1 MSEVTIIGVD
11 LAKRVF
17 QLHGAYNDGSV
28 AFRKKLSR
36 GQFLAFVAQQPK
48 CMIAMEACATAHGWG
63 RELEKLGHEV
73 RLIPPVYVKPF
84 VKRQKNDVAD
94 AEAIVEAALRPTMR
108 FVAVKTEDQQ
118 ARAMLFRTRQ
128 MFVGQRTQMINAL
141 RGHLAE
147 HGLVAARGPAHL
159 KRLAD
164 AIADDDTALP
174 DEVRELGQ
182 MYLAQIEGLNAR
194 IAELDAKMRCAA
206 KTADLVRRAQTMPGV
221 GPVTALAIE
230 TFAPDLATFRRGRDF
245 AAWLG
250 LVPKQHSTGGKAR
263 LGKTSKM
270 GQRDIRTLLVSGAMA
285 VLQAVER
292 FDTPNN
298 GWLKRLLTRK
308 PRMVAAIAL
317 ANIPLTHASMCCR
330 ATDGAWPLGHDDETR
345 GLPES
350 GGDDGIAKNACHDV
364 PVSWGCE
371 EVTEQ

>member
-1 MSEVTIIGVD
+1 MSEVTIIGID

-17 QLHGAYNDGSV
+17 HLHGARVDGSV
-28 AFRKKLSR
+28 VFRKKVSR
-36 GQFLAFVAQQPK
+36 AQLLAFFTQHPRCIV
-48 CMIAMEACATAHGWG
+48 AMEACATAHGWG
-63 RELEKLGHEV
+63 REFEKIGHDV
-73 RLIPPVYVKPF
+73 RLIAPIYVKPF
-84 VKRQKNDVAD
+84 VKRHKNDAAD

-108 FVAVKTEDQQ
+108 FVTVKTEDQQ

-128 MFVGQRTQMINAL
+128 IFVGQRTQMINAL

-147 HGLVAARGPAHL
+147 HGLVAARGPAHV

-164 AIADDDTALP
+164 ALADEDTALP
-174 DEVRELGQ
+174 DGVRDLGQ
-182 MYLAQIEGLNAR
+182 IYLDQIDGLTAR
-194 IAELDAKMRCAA
+194 IADLDAKMKRAA
-206 KTADLVRRAQTMPGV
+206 KDADLARRAQTMPGV

-230 TFAPDLATFRRGRDF
+230 TFAPDMASFRRGRDF

-292 FDTPNN
+292 FDTPKN

-317 ANIPLTHASMCCR
+317 ANKMARALWAMLTKQEDYRNPAA
-330 ATDGAWPLGHDDETR
+330 ATA
-345 GLPES
+345 
-350 GGDDGIAKNACHDV
+350 
-364 PVSWGCE
+364 
-371 EVTEQ
+371 

>member
-1 MSEVTIIGVD
+1 MSEATIIGID

-17 QLHGAYNDGSV
+17 QLHGARDDGSV
-28 AFRKKLSR
+28 VFRKKLSR
-36 GQFLAFVAQQPK
+36 AQFMAFVAQHPR
-48 CMIAMEACATAHGWG
+48 CVIAMEACATAHGWG
-63 RELEKLGHEV
+63 REFEKLGHEV
-73 RLIPPVYVKPF
+73 RLIPPIYVKPF

-94 AEAIVEAALRPTMR
+94 AEAIVEAASRPTMR
-108 FVAVKTEDQQ
+108 FVPLKSEAQQ

-128 MFVGQRTQMINAL
+128 MFVGQRTQLINAL

-164 AIADDDTALP
+164 AIEDDGTALP
-174 DEVRELGQ
+174 QDVRELGRV
-182 MYLAQIEGLNAR
+182 YLEQIEGLNAR
-194 IAELDAKMRCAA
+194 IADLDRKMKCAA
-206 KTADLVRRAQTMPGV
+206 REDELVRRAQTMPGV
-221 GPVTALAIE
+221 GPITALAIE
-230 TFAPDLATFRRGRDF
+230 TFAPELATFRRGRDF

-298 GWLKRLLTRK
+298 DWLKRLLARK

-317 ANIPLTHASMCCR
+317 ANKMARALWAMLTKQEDYRNPAAMM
-330 ATDGAWPLGHDDETR
+330 
-345 GLPES
+345 
-350 GGDDGIAKNACHDV
+350 V
-364 PVSWGCE
+364 
-371 EVTEQ
+371 

>member
-1 MSEVTIIGVD
+1 MSEVTIIGID
-11 LAKRVF
+11 LAKRAF
-17 QLHGAYNDGSV
+17 QFHGAGSNGSV
-28 AFRKKLSR
+28 LFRKKLSR
-36 GQFLAFVAQQPK
+36 GQVLAFIAGQPR
-48 CMIAMEACATAHGWG
+48 CVVAMEACATAHGWG
-63 RELEKLGHEV
+63 REFEKLGHEV

-84 VKRQKNDVAD
+84 LKRQKNDVAD

-108 FVAVKTEDQQ
+108 FVAVKTETQQ

-159 KRLAD
+159 KRFAD
-164 AIADDDTALP
+164 AIADYDSALP
-174 DEVRELGQ
+174 KEVRELGQ
-182 MYLAQIEGLNAR
+182 VYLEQIDGLTAR
-194 IAELDAKMRCAA
+194 VSDLDEKMKRAA
-206 KTADLVRRAQTMPGV
+206 KEADLARRAQTMPGV

-230 TFAPDLATFRRGRDF
+230 TFAPDLATFRCGRDF

-292 FDTPNN
+292 FDTPHN
-298 GWLKRLLTRK
+298 GWLKRLLARK

-317 ANIPLTHASMCCR
+317 ANKMA
-330 ATDGAWPLGHDDETR
+330 R
-345 GLPES
+345 GLWAMMTKVE
-350 GGDDGIAKNACHDV
+350 DYRN
-364 PVSWGCE
+364 PVAAMA
-371 EVTEQ
+371 

>member
-1 MSEVTIIGVD
+1 MSEVTIIGID

-17 QLHGAYNDGSV
+17 HLHGARVDGSV

-36 GQFLAFVAQQPK
+36 LQLLAFFAQHPR
-48 CMIAMEACATAHGWG
+48 CIVAMEACATAHGWG
-63 RELEKLGHEV
+63 REFEKLGHDV
-73 RLIPPVYVKPF
+73 RLIAPNYVKPF
-84 VKRQKNDVAD
+84 VKRQKNDAAD

-128 MFVGQRTQMINAL
+128 IFVGQRTQMINAL

-147 HGLVAARGPAHL
+147 HGLVAARGPAHV

-164 AIADDDTALP
+164 ALANEDTVLP
-174 DEVRELGQ
+174 DGVRDLGQ
-182 MYLAQIEGLNAR
+182 IYLDQIDGLTAR
-194 IAELDAKMRCAA
+194 ISDLDAKMKRAA
-206 KTADLVRRAQTMPGV
+206 KDADLARRAQTMPGI

-230 TFAPDLATFRRGRDF
+230 TFAPDMASFRRGRDF

-298 GWLKRLLTRK
+298 CWLKRLLTRK

-317 ANIPLTHASMCCR
+317 ANKMA
-330 ATDGAWPLGHDDETR
+330 R
-345 GLPES
+345 GLWAMMTKQE
-350 GGDDGIAKNACHDV
+350 DYRN
-364 PVSWGCE
+364 PVAAM
-371 EVTEQ
+371 T

>member
-1 MSEVTIIGVD
+1 MSEATIIGID

-17 QLHGAYNDGSV
+17 QLHGARNDGSV
-28 AFRKKLSR
+28 MFRKRLSR
-36 GQFLAFVAQQPK
+36 GQLLALVAQHPS
-48 CMIAMEACATAHGWG
+48 CVIAMEACATAHGWG
-63 RELEKLGHEV
+63 REFQKLGHEV
-73 RLIPPVYVKPF
+73 RLVPPNYVKPF
-84 VKRQKNDVAD
+84 VKRQKNDSAD

-164 AIADDDTALP
+164 AIAEDDATLP

-182 MYLAQIEGLNAR
+182 MYLEQIDGLTAR
-194 IAELDAKMRCAA
+194 IAELDGKMKRSAKE
-206 KTADLVRRAQTMPGV
+206 ADLARRAQTMPGV

-230 TFAPDLATFRRGRDF
+230 TFAPVLATFRRGRDF

-270 GQRDIRTLLVSGAMA
+270 GQRDIRTLLVSGAMS

-298 GWLKRLLTRK
+298 GWLRRLLTRK

-317 ANIPLTHASMCCR
+317 ANKMA
-330 ATDGAWPLGHDDETR
+330 R
-345 GLPES
+345 GLWAMLTKQE
-350 GGDDGIAKNACHDV
+350 DYRN
-364 PVSWGCE
+364 PVAAMA
-371 EVTEQ
+371 

>member
-1 MSEVTIIGVD
+1 MSQATIIGID

-17 QLHGAYNDGSV
+17 QLHGAREDGSV
-28 AFRKKLSR
+28 VFRKKLSR
-36 GQFLAFVAQQPK
+36 GQVLAFISQQPR
-48 CMIAMEACATAHGWG
+48 CVVAIEACATAHGWG
-63 RELEKLGHEV
+63 REFEKLGHDV

-84 VKRQKNDVAD
+84 VKRQKNDEAD

-147 HGLVAARGPAHL
+147 HGLIAATGTAQL

-164 AIADDDTALP
+164 AIEDGDTALP
-174 DEVRELGQ
+174 EGVRDLGQ
-182 MYLAQIEGLNAR
+182 MYLTQIAGLIAR
-194 IAELDAKMRCAA
+194 VAELDQKMRAAA
-206 KTADLVRRAQTMPGV
+206 KEADVARRFQTMPGV
-221 GPVTALAIE
+221 GPVTAFAIE
-230 TFAPDLATFRRGRDF
+230 TFAPDLATFKRGRDF

-298 GWLKRLLTRK
+298 GWLKRMLTRK

-317 ANIPLTHASMCCR
+317 ANKMA
-330 ATDGAWPLGHDDETR
+330 R
-345 GLPES
+345 GLWAMMTKQE
-350 GGDDGIAKNACHDV
+350 DYRN
-364 PVSWGCE
+364 PVGTM
-371 EVTEQ
+371 V